1 MSNLAITPQWHDEIN
16 QVETNEVIMGGANGN
31 ANLAT
36 KQLAESLLWLKS
48 DTQQKI
54 DNLPKPSPD
63 AGFTQNLSN
72 TGHCQLPNGLI
83 MQWGKND
90 TAIYSENTASVQF
103 PKPFPTACLNVTATP
118 KTTSANGDNS
128 DGGLAIY
135 SYDNTSVAVHLMT
148 FYGNNSSSLKG
159 FTWFAIG
166 Y

>member
-1 MSNLAITPQWHDEIN
+1 MSNLTLTAQWHDTIN
-16 QVETNEVIMGGANGN
+16 QVETSEPIIGGAEGN

-54 DNLPKPSPD
+54 DNLPEPSPD
-63 AGFTQNLSN
+63 AGFTQNLSD
-72 TGHCQLPNGLI
+72 TGYCQLPNGMI

-90 TAIYSENTASVQF
+90 TATYSENTASVQF
-103 PKPFPTACLNVTATP
+103 PMPFPTACLNVTATP
-118 KTTSANGDNS
+118 KTTSADGDNS

-135 SYDNTSVAVHLMT
+135 SYDATSAAVHLMT
-148 FYGNNSSSLKG
+148 FYGNNSGSLRG